1 VNCESLTVMHVTVS
15 TWLPSFIILF
25 GFF

>member
-15 TWLPSFIILF
+15 MWLPLFIILF